1 MKVVAVS
8 GGVDSM
14 VMLDLL
20 CQKYPAKELLV
31 AHFNHNAR
39 PSARADFEFVRDFC
53 AEKGLKFVSKTM
65 LCDSSPGLTE
75 ERARKNRYNFLFS
88 LDGNAVYVA
97 HHLDDLVES
106 IAINLIR
113 GTGWRGLAVM
123 NRPGLRRPLIDGGF
137 DGKIYDHRDVLH
149 YAAEHNI
156 PFRQDPTNTEV
167 TYLRNRLRPEVLDL
181 PRKTKEKLLKL
192 RNRACEITEAL
203 QREIEA
209 ILPEGTAIP
218 RQLFRELPDDVALE
232 VLRYIT
238 EVRYHVPC
246 TRPQLQD
253 FLTAVR
259 EYQPGKQFNLPGG
272 QMVEIGREYFRLR

>member
-1 MKVVAVS
+1 MTKVVATS
-8 GGVDSM
+8 GGMDSM

-20 CQKYPAKELLV
+20 CQKYPHNELLV

-39 PSARADFEFVRDFC
+39 PSAQADFEFVRDFC
-53 AEKGLKFVSKTM
+53 AQQGLKFVSKTM
-65 LCDSSPGLTE
+65 LCDSSPGLPE

-88 LDGNAVYVA
+88 LGGESVYVA

-123 NRPGLRRPLIDGGF
+123 NRPGLHRPLIDGDF
-137 DGKIYDHRDVLH
+137 DGKIYDHRDILR
-149 YAAEHNI
+149 YAAEHKVS
-156 PFRQDPTNTEV
+156 FRQDPTNTEV
-167 TYLRNRLRPEVLDL
+167 NYLRNRLRPEVMML

-192 RNRACEITEAL
+192 RNRTCKITEAV
-203 QREIEA
+203 QREITT
-209 ILPEGTAIP
+209 ILPEGAATP

-232 VLRYIT
+232 MLRYIT
-238 EVRYHVPC
+238 EVRYQIPC

-259 EYQPGKQFNLPGG
+259 TYQPGKQFNLPGG
-272 QMVEIGREYFRLR
+272 QMVQISRDYFRN